1 MDIAAIKDKSLGGG
15 GASDKKDKK
24 EKSDKEAKSKPAGKA
39 ASKAR
44 PCVRAVRAS
53 ASNLFHLGL
62 GTVSPG
68 EDRQGE
74 GEGCQGDQ
82 QGTRRVSE
90 HPALRGHNPRGR
102 RGDCSGGTQGGGQA
116 GASSGGGQGGAQ
128 RGEGAQGGKERRW
141 R

>member
-44 PCVRAVRAS
+44 LAVWVHGCVES
-53 ASNLFHLGL
+53 A
-62 GTVSPG
+62 VSPG

-74 GEGCQGDQ
+74 GKGCQGDE
-82 QGTRRVSE
+82 QGTRSISQSFRARLPST
-90 HPALRGHNPRGR
+90 ALI
-102 RGDCSGGTQGGGQA
+102 
-116 GASSGGGQGGAQ
+116 
-128 RGEGAQGGKERRW
+128 
-141 R
+141 